1 MQLRQF
7 YNFVLAG
14 AISAC
19 CTFITRLL
27 LQEVIT
33 YEESLVYSYIVG
45 TVTAYGLY
53 KSTFGRESGD
63 VNSRIKFTIVNL
75 LGLAQTTIVSLIV
88 CRYLSLCMALH
99 HAQAAAHFIGLASLT
114 VPSYYAH
121 LYFTFAK
128 QNNERELSN
137 ILQNAQK

>member
-75 LGLAQTTIVSLIV
+75 LRL
-88 CRYLSLCMALH
+88 
-99 HAQAAAHFIGLASLT
+99 
-114 VPSYYAH
+114 
-121 LYFTFAK
+121 
-128 QNNERELSN
+128 
-137 ILQNAQK
+137 